1 MRLCI
6 GNKNYSSWSMRPWV
20 LMRQFGIAFDELMLR
35 FGGGFETGSEFKL
48 AASRLSPTARVPVL
62 IDGELTVWDSLS
74 IAEYLAEKYPA
85 QALWPRHPHAR
96 ARARSVCAEMHS
108 GFTAL
113 RTHCPMNIE
122 ASLPEVGAR
131 LMSEQPGVRVDLAR
145 IVAMWL
151 QALADHRGPWLFGDY
166 SIADAYYAPV
176 ASRIRTYGLPV
187 PDEVQAYVDR
197 LHASPGVAA
206 WVREAQ
212 REHDFVAADEPYRRA
227 PT

>member
-1 MRLCI
+1 M
-6 GNKNYSSWSMRPWV
+6 
-20 LMRQFGIAFDELMLR
+20 
-35 FGGGFETGSEFKL
+35 ETRG
-48 AASRLSPTARVPVL
+48 
-62 IDGELTVWDSLS
+62 
-74 IAEYLAEKYPA
+74 LAEKYPA

-166 SIADAYYAPV
+166 SIADAYFAPV
-176 ASRIRTYGLPV
+176 ATRIRTYGLPV